1 MSYQLNRE
9 NIINVQDIVDAFAT
23 VAKGV
28 KPFMESI
35 KEVANESVR
44 LNEALGNVGKL
55 KEIISV
61 SQQTNKVKIQQNN
74 LEKQALDIA
83 AKTRAALIQEQRLK
97 QQKITTDSKIIDN
110 LKKEEQLKQATLRT
124 EKMQQQQAQKLT
136 RVKGGLSAAFDRL
149 VKSIGVYA
157 AAIFGLNRVVRFFTS
172 DLLKLTV
179 KLDSL
184 DYSMKTVIT
193 SQKEYAQTQLFL
205 SETAINYGQD
215 ILTLT
220 ERYIKFRAAT
230 KQSNMSVQD
239 TQKIF
244 DSAAKAAAVLGLRT
258 DEVNGVFLALE
269 QMISKGKVT
278 TEELRRQLGERL
290 PGAFGIMADAMG
302 VTIRELDKMLKAGE
316 VLSSDALPKFAVAL
330 EEAYGIE
337 AVNKVNTLAAAQG
350 RLKTSWVDFVD
361 ELEASRVYINVL
373 NVLSQRL
380 NAIKLIFSNPSLKE
394 DTAEYFTMLEQGLTK
409 SSSAAA
415 IFGRLMMNIS
425 PILGAMFL
433 KNASAAGKQAV
444 AFKSF
449 IEEMNKF
456 EKEGVSKTEEYFKQR
471 LTEIG
476 FSLEDAEILYGEYLN
491 RVQKTNQSDKF
502 QVFDVETFKKDLDRV
517 KSDAESLANV
527 QSEELKKSIIES
539 NKYLTDEVRTYKEV
553 LTLQEKEINFSR
565 QRAKGIV
572 EDFERLKTR
581 RDLTKEENE
590 DYEQWSNR
598 FIALTE
604 AQIEINN
611 RLAESNGGKKGK
623 DDSLKLMQ
631 ERHKLE
637 LEETKKHQQELIAQ
651 GKYSDD
657 ELQRVKY
664 DNNKELLEQEIR
676 NVDEQLE
683 LVKSGTVEHAR
694 LLTERKKLEA
704 DLAKDLTDFLI
715 DEEKRRQREIERQ
728 AKEDRDEKERL
739 NNEIL
744 ANAEQRTHEEYLDLL
759 DKANQEIKAS
769 KGKADEIRRI
779 DDQLTLDLIRNEIKQ
794 LDTALESMD
803 KETKAYEQAVERRK
817 RLKEQEGEQEN
828 RIEGRTQEK
837 SIELKE
843 ATMVKSG
850 ELLMEGF
857 NLAGTIY
864 DAQLADLDAYYK
876 SEIAAAGD
884 SVERRI
890 LAEKKYE
897 REKAKLLRR
906 QAIADK
912 AQSALSIILNTA
924 EAIMQAWA
932 NFPATAGVLTAI
944 ISAIG
949 ATQLAT
955 VLAAPIPQFA
965 KGTKDAPETFI
976 AGEKGIEAIV
986 KPSGDVLITPN
997 EPTLFSDKSLIGS
1010 TILPHDQTQ
1019 KMLANYAIS
1028 QSYDMIDMSDTNK
1041 YLKSIANNTRRNKEV
1056 FIRNGKTVIRRGYVT
1071 STLV

>member
-35 KEVANESVR
+35 KEVADEAVR

-290 PGAFGIMADAMG
+290 PGAFGIMADAIG
-302 VTIRELDKMLKAGE
+302 VSIRELDRMLKAGE

-337 AVNKVNTLAAAQG
+337 AVNKVDTLAAAQG
-350 RLKTSWVDFVD
+350 RLKTSWVEFVD
-361 ELEASRVYINVL
+361 ELETSGAYIGTL
-373 NVLSQRL
+373 NNFATALQRL
-380 NAIKLIFSNPSLKE
+380 GMLINWDFTNFQKLSKEASYQGDVIRKLTQRYDEFSIDKVNSELDDLNK
-394 DTAEYFTMLEQGLTK
+394 
-409 SSSAAA
+409 
-415 IFGRLMMNIS
+415 
-425 PILGAMFL
+425 
-433 KNASAAGKQAV
+433 V
-444 AFKSF
+444 
-449 IEEMNKF
+449 IEEQRSLIYEVTQSESEWQKTLD
-456 EKEGVSKTEEYFKQR
+456 GVGISSKRAALLLKQYIDQRKQLLTEERKSKI
-471 LTEIG
+471 EP
-476 FSLEDAEILYGEYLN
+476 
-491 RVQKTNQSDKF
+491 
-502 QVFDVETFKKDLDRV
+502 FDFEAFKKDLDKV
-517 KSDAESLANV
+517 KSDTESLVNV
-527 QSEELKKSIIES
+527 QNEELKKSIIES
-539 NKYLTDEVRTYKEV
+539 NKYLTDRVTTYKEV
-553 LTLQEKEINFSR
+553 LELQEKEINFSR

-572 EDFERLKTR
+572 DDYERLRTR
-581 RDLTKEENE
+581 RELTKEENDE
-590 DYEQWSNR
+590 YEQWSNR

-604 AQIEINN
+604 AQIEVNN
-611 RLAESNGGKKGK
+611 RLAESKGSKQEK
-623 DDSLKLMQ
+623 DDSLRLMQ

-637 LEETKKHQQELIAQ
+637 LEETKKQQQELIAQ
-651 GKYSDD
+651 GKY
-657 ELQRVKY
+657 
-664 DNNKELLEQEIR
+664 
-676 NVDEQLE
+676 
-683 LVKSGTVEHAR
+683 
-694 LLTERKKLEA
+694 
-704 DLAKDLTDFLI
+704 
-715 DEEKRRQREIERQ
+715 
-728 AKEDRDEKERL
+728 
-739 NNEIL
+739 
-744 ANAEQRTHEEYLDLL
+744 
-759 DKANQEIKAS
+759 
-769 KGKADEIRRI
+769 
-779 DDQLTLDLIRNEIKQ
+779 
-794 LDTALESMD
+794 
-803 KETKAYEQAVERRK
+803 
-817 RLKEQEGEQEN
+817 
-828 RIEGRTQEK
+828 
-837 SIELKE
+837 
-843 ATMVKSG
+843 
-850 ELLMEGF
+850 
-857 NLAGTIY
+857 
-864 DAQLADLDAYYK
+864 
-876 SEIAAAGD
+876 
-884 SVERRI
+884 
-890 LAEKKYE
+890 
-897 REKAKLLRR
+897 
-906 QAIADK
+906 
-912 AQSALSIILNTA
+912 
-924 EAIMQAWA
+924 
-932 NFPATAGVLTAI
+932 
-944 ISAIG
+944 
-949 ATQLAT
+949 
-955 VLAAPIPQFA
+955 
-965 KGTKDAPETFI
+965 
-976 AGEKGIEAIV
+976 
-986 KPSGDVLITPN
+986 
-997 EPTLFSDKSLIGS
+997 
-1010 TILPHDQTQ
+1010 
-1019 KMLANYAIS
+1019 
-1028 QSYDMIDMSDTNK
+1028 
-1041 YLKSIANNTRRNKEV
+1041 
-1056 FIRNGKTVIRRGYVT
+1056 
-1071 STLV
+1071 